1 MRDEQDSARRIR
13 AAAEQLR
20 QVARRLSEPHDR
32 MALISVASSLESEA
46 TTLDTASISA
56 TRDRRGLLEREFD
69 RGSR

>member
-1 MRDEQDSARRIR
+1 MGNEQDSARRIR

-20 QVARRLSEPHDR
+20 QVARRLLEPHDR

-46 TTLDTASISA
+46 TTLDSASISA

-69 RGSR
+69 RGRR